1 MGTEAKFTHLPGT
14 NGIGI
19 GCTTNRALVRCLP
32 SRLGQ
37 KQETEGCTE
46 IHARRRQPLARIE
59 VDEGTDLPQA
69 SVDGTHQDPEG
80 LPRVAPH
87 GAEHLA
93 QEGDE
98 AQPPLDVGLLE
109 PLSMTKIP
117 LSQKEEEKEEKKKRA
132 EVYFRKEQSNSDSVL
147 TWALSGQ

>member
-1 MGTEAKFTHLPGT
+1 M
-14 NGIGI
+14 
-19 GCTTNRALVRCLP
+19 
-32 SRLGQ
+32 
-37 KQETEGCTE
+37 
-46 IHARRRQPLARIE
+46 
-59 VDEGTDLPQA
+59 DEGTDLSQA
-69 SVDGTHQDPEG
+69 SVDGTHQDPER
-80 LPRVAPH
+80 LPRVTPH

-117 LSQKEEEKEEKKKRA
+117 LSQKDEEKKKKRA

>member
-1 MGTEAKFTHLPGT
+1 ME
-14 NGIGI
+14 
-19 GCTTNRALVRCLP
+19 
-32 SRLGQ
+32 
-37 KQETEGCTE
+37 
-46 IHARRRQPLARIE
+46 
-59 VDEGTDLPQA
+59 EGTDLSQA

-80 LPRVAPH
+80 LPRATPH

-117 LSQKEEEKEEKKKRA
+117 LSQKDEEKAKKERRFIL
-132 EVYFRKEQSNSDSVL
+132 ERNSQTL
-147 TWALSGQ
+147 TAC